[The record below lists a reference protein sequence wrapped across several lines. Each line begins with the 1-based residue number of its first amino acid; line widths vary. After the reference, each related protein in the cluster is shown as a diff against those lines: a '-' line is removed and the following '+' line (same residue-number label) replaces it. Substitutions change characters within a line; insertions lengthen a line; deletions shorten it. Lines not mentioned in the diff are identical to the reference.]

1 VDGAGIGLIFMA
13 PILAVMYPVAAA
25 VEAVVVGGYWLLTS
39 GSSMQA
45 QGGRVVLAIVLALG
59 GLYPALKAEH
69 EVSGSKLYRNVRHV
83 VRVIAAGVM
92 TFGFMIDIQHS
103 RNLVTA
109 LSHAPPSSLF
119 AALVAVG
126 LMLWLGP
133 KFDRFLF
140 PVRDAYAVKQ
150 EKKYAGM
157 SIVEIDDI
165 KHAETRNRLKFA
177 AVWLGG
183 TTALMVAL
191 PHAPVALMAIGWFAA
206 CWVGRKVLGG
216 GKPRRGERSI
226 PSPSPS
232 PLRGEGSA
240 DQVANHGCYRWMQY

>member
-1 VDGAGIGLIFMA
+1 
-13 PILAVMYPVAAA
+13 
-25 VEAVVVGGYWLLTS
+25 
-39 GSSMQA
+39 
-45 QGGRVVLAIVLALG
+45 
-59 GLYPALKAEH
+59 
-69 EVSGSKLYRNVRHV
+69 
-83 VRVIAAGVM
+83 
-92 TFGFMIDIQHS
+92 
-103 RNLVTA
+103 
-109 LSHAPPSSLF
+109 
-119 AALVAVG
+119 
-126 LMLWLGP
+126 MLWLGP
-133 KFDRFLF
+133 KFDRFFF